1 MKTVL
6 VLGGSGFIGSH
17 LVTSLLAGYRVVD
30 YSAVPLAKAPA
41 SDRYRYVAGNYCEE
55 QDFEGLIRTYQPFA
69 VYHFI
74 STTNPKNGTAHVAQ
88 EVEQNLLPT
97 IRLLEAACR
106 CGVERIIFPS
116 SGGTVYGEGVV
127 GHPHREQEPLVP
139 ICSYGV
145 QKMAIEGLLRMYR
158 HMHGIRTLIAR
169 VSNPYGLCQQSGRTQ
184 GIIPIL
190 LQNLHRQEPITL
202 FGETVRDYIYIDD
215 VTRAMVRLLTYEGEE
230 TVFNIGSGQ
239 GTHLHRLVSQIEEI
253 AGKRFVAV
261 EQEDIRSC
269 DVHTSVLD
277 ISLAVRE
284 LNWEPKV
291 TLEDG
296 IRHTLRDMGL

>member
-17 LVTSLLAGYRVVD
+17 LVASLLPDYRVVD
-30 YSAVPLAKAPA
+30 YSAVPLATAPA
-41 SDRYRYVAGNYCEE
+41 ADRYQYVAGNYCEE
-55 QDFEGLIRTYQPFA
+55 QDFEGLLRMYQPFA

-74 STTNPKNGTAHVAQ
+74 STTTPRNGTAHVAQ
-88 EVEQNLLPT
+88 EVDQNLLPT

-106 CGVERIIFPS
+106 LGVERIIFPS
-116 SGGTVYGEGVV
+116 SGGTVYGEGVA
-127 GHPHREQEPLVP
+127 GCPHQEKEPLVP

-145 QKMAIEGLLRMYR
+145 QKMAIEGLLRMYQ

-190 LQNLHRQEPITL
+190 LQKLHREEPITL

-215 VTRAMVRLLTYEGEE
+215 VTRAMVCLLTYGGEE
-230 TVFNIGSGQ
+230 SVFNIGSGQ
-239 GTHLHRLVSQIEEI
+239 GTHLHQLVRQIEEI
-253 AGKRFVAV
+253 SGKRFASV

-269 DVHTSVLD
+269 DVRTSVLD
-277 ISLAVRE
+277 ISLAARE
-284 LNWEPKV
+284 LDWVPRV

-296 IRHTLRDMGL
+296 IRRTLRDMGL